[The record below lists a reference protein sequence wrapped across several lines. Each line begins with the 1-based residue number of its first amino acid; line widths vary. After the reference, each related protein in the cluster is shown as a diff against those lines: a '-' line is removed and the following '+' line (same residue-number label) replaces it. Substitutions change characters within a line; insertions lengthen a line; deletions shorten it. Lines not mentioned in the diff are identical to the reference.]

1 VNIFFLIFYVN
12 NDQYRVICLPGSEV
26 PNWFSHQRIG
36 SSISFHVPS
45 VSNGQILRLLV
56 CAVYAANGEYNK
68 MGALDPHVIIDNKT
82 RGYQHILSPTLFPGP
97 ITCEDHVFLYQTP
110 LIRNEI
116 EMESGD
122 EIELSIELRKA
133 AKVNKCGIHLLVD
146 EPNVMDECES
156 VVLYLDSDIAQDE
169 AGHGEKVS

>member
-1 VNIFFLIFYVN
+1 MSTMGD
-12 NDQYRVICLPGSEV
+12 DQYRVICLPGSEV

-45 VSNGQILRLLV
+45 ISNGQILRLLV
-56 CAVYAANGEYNK
+56 CAVYAANGVYNK
-68 MGALDPHVIIDNKT
+68 MGGLSPHVIIDNKT
-82 RGYQHILSPTLFPGP
+82 RGYQHILWPDLFPGP
-97 ITCEDHVFLYQTP
+97 VSCEDHVFLYQTP

-122 EIELSIELRKA
+122 EIELSIEFWEA

-146 EPNVMDECES
+146 EPNVIEECGS
-156 VVLYLDSDIAQDE
+156 VVQYLDSDTANDD
-169 AGHGEKVS
+169 ADVGHGEKVS